1 MSGPNSKSF
10 VRFLSPN
17 ADRGEQG
24 RPREKEEGR
33 GSAANLSD
41 EPRNDMHLSRILCV
55 SSLLS
60 HSSFLHALL
69 CFLLSLLKRE

>member
-41 EPRNDMHLSRILCV
+41 EPRNDMHLSRILCF
-55 SSLLS
+55 LTPFPLI
-60 HSSFLHALL
+60 LHALL